1 MRAKEFIVENHMMPD
16 WHAKPLKGGTVFPD
30 MDQYYELYRFSLA
43 MAQAG
48 RDGLEIDPRKD
59 LADAPMTLSYSD
71 ADEEIIQQA
80 ARKMGKKGKRLTT
93 SHSEELKDTGK
104 SSPVAQRKEL
114 KDLYK

>member
-1 MRAKEFIVENHMMPD
+1 MRATEFIVEDHMMPD
-16 WHAKPLKGGTVFPD
+16 WHARPMKGGTIFPD

-48 RDGLEIDPRKD
+48 HDAPGMDARKD

-71 ADEEIIQQA
+71 ADEKIIQQA
-80 ARKMGKKGKRLTT
+80 AKKMGKKGKPLTT
-93 SHSEELKDTGK
+93 STSEELKDTGK
-104 SSPVAQRKEL
+104 TSPVAQRKEL